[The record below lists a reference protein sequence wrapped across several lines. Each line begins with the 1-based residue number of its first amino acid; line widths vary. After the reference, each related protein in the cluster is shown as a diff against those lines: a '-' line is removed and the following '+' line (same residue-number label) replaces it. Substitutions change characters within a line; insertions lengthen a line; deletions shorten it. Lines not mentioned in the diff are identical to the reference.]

1 MAVALIVGLSD
12 NYCIGNNNQLPWRQ
26 SADLQR
32 FKRLTMGK
40 PVIMGRK
47 TYESIGK
54 PLPGRANIIVT
65 RNQDYQAEGCII
77 EHSLEQAVEDHL
89 HLPEFFIIGG
99 EQIFKEALP
108 LADRMYL
115 TWIRTQIEGDAF
127 FPKWSTRDWRE
138 VERED
143 HEADEKNDYDYSF
156 VKLERRLA
164 R

>member
-1 MAVALIVGLSD
+1 MAIALIVGLSE
-12 NYCIGNNNQLPWRQ
+12 NYCIGNHNQLPWRQ

-65 RNQDYQAEGCII
+65 RDKNYQAEGCII
-77 EHSLEQAVEDHL
+77 EHSLEQAVENHL

-115 TWIRTQIEGDAF
+115 TWIHAQIEGDAF
-127 FPKWSTRDWRE
+127 FPKWATREWRE

-143 HEADEKNDYDYSF
+143 HTADEKNEYDYSF
-156 VKLERRLA
+156 VKLERRLSS
-164 R
+164 